1 MPNNFDCQN
10 MPEDIKALFFDS
22 YRQPNNTTVT
32 VYVADEREPI
42 KNWLIN
48 QGADEE
54 ADVVISYHWDSEE
67 TVEKFIFEGE
77 TDDDDDDEDDV
88 PVVKVKKTKKSR
100 TEETNDDFEIT
111 LDIPKVDI
119 LEFEDENE

>member
-54 ADVVISYHWDSEE
+54 ADVVISYHWDIEE
-67 TVEKFIFEGE
+67 TVEKFIFEGD
-77 TDDDDDDEDDV
+77 TDDDDDDDEDV

-100 TEETNDDFEIT
+100 TEETNEDSEIT